1 MLTVIGS
8 LLVLTVILYF
18 VLETDGFR
26 SFCPK
31 DPVDTCDSEYDDT
44 PIINT
49 FNIERDYR
57 REARE
62 ARESQL

>member
-18 VLETDGFR
+18 VLKTDGFR
-26 SFCPK
+26 SFCQK
-31 DPVDTCDSEYDDT
+31 DTKDTCESEYGM

-62 ARESQL
+62 SQL